1 MVVSLYPSICLCMLC
16 SVAVSATVQW
26 CPWLCSA
33 MMKNEP
39 VFQIFKAVAEVLFHD
54 WPSLPYP
61 VFPQPTC
68 TFPQPPQHT
77 SRDMS
82 HSSRGAAGSSHHGQ
96 GFQTQGGNP
105 AELERILE
113 RPRLVV
119 VEQPKERG
127 MRFRY
132 ECEGRSAG
140 SILGSSSTE
149 TTKTQPAIEVLWWF
163 LSFFFFFLWLFIHF
177 WAKRQGSPEEKQT
190 ACQWN
195 CSDTSRTNEHA
206 TN

>member
-1 MVVSLYPSICLCMLC
+1 MC
-16 SVAVSATVQW
+16 ATTQW
-26 CPWLCSA
+26 CPGLCSTS
-33 MMKNEP
+33 NNYENLP
-39 VFQIFKAVAEVLFHD
+39 SFLNFKASVEMILNN
-54 WPSLPYP
+54 WPLVSYP
-61 VFPQPTC
+61 VFPQPTH
-68 TFPQPPQHT
+68 TFPQPPQHL

-82 HSSRGAAGSSHHGQ
+82 HSSRGAAPAAGSSHHGQ
-96 GFQTQGGNP
+96 GIKSALGRSLPQTQGGNP

-149 TTKTQPAIEVLWWF
+149 STKTQPAIEVLWPF
-163 LSFFFFFLWLFIHF
+163 RSFFFFF
-177 WAKRQGSPEEKQT
+177 
-190 ACQWN
+190 
-195 CSDTSRTNEHA
+195 
-206 TN
+206 

>member
-1 MVVSLYPSICLCMLC
+1 MC
-16 SVAVSATVQW
+16 ATTQW
-26 CPWLCSA
+26 CPGLCSTS
-33 MMKNEP
+33 NNYENLP
-39 VFQIFKAVAEVLFHD
+39 SFLNFKASVEMILNN
-54 WPSLPYP
+54 WPLVSYP
-61 VFPQPTC
+61 VFPQPTR
-68 TFPQPPQHT
+68 TFPQPPQHP

-82 HSSRGAAGSSHHGQ
+82 HSSRGAAPAAGSSHHGQ
-96 GFQTQGGNP
+96 GFKSALGRSLPQTQGSNP

-149 TTKTQPAIEVLWWF
+149 STKTQPAIEVLWPF
-163 LSFFFFFLWLFIHF
+163 LFFSSFF
-177 WAKRQGSPEEKQT
+177 
-190 ACQWN
+190 
-195 CSDTSRTNEHA
+195 
-206 TN
+206 

>member
-1 MVVSLYPSICLCMLC
+1 MQFCLGNFSTSNKEAQFHGYGKTNQFL
-16 SVAVSATVQW
+16 Q
-26 CPWLCSA
+26 L
-33 MMKNEP
+33 KG
-39 VFQIFKAVAEVLFHD
+39 FKRLTSCLFA
-54 WPSLPYP
+54 

-68 TFPQPPQHT
+68 TFPQPLPHP

-82 HSSRGAAGSSHHGQ
+82 LSSRGAAPAAMSSHQ
-96 GFQTQGGNP
+96 GPGFKSSLGPQSSGGLLSQAQGANP
-105 AELERILE
+105 GELERILD

-149 TTKTQPAIEVLWWF
+149 TTKTQPAIEVQQQF
-163 LSFFFFFLWLFIHF
+163 LLIDLFY
-177 WAKRQGSPEEKQT
+177 RL
-190 ACQWN
+190 
-195 CSDTSRTNEHA
+195 TSNHTLK
-206 TN
+206 